1 MDWPTFR
8 GMTGMGR
15 PSITIVIATMNRAAM
30 LRECLAS
37 CASQTEGPDRLAVI
51 DGGST
56 DGTCDVIRE
65 FGSLVTYS
73 VSECDKGIF
82 DALNKGLRHAQP
94 TDYVLVLGSDDLL
107 YDDRVLADVRRRI
120 AADPGHSIYY
130 GRVQMVEEDG
140 RETATRGV
148 PWTDVRENHLAGRL
162 SGMPHQA
169 TFQLADSLLRFGG
182 FDARYRI
189 CGDYDALF
197 RVLKHEPP
205 VFWPDRFVARMRR
218 GGISTEAGS
227 DIAVLRERVMLC
239 WKHRLFGSWL
249 RQRLALA
256 RRTLVAG

>member
-1 MDWPTFR
+1 
-8 GMTGMGR
+8 MTVASL
-15 PSITIVIATMNRAAM
+15 PSIAILIASMNRAAM

-37 CASQTEGPDRLAVI
+37 CGSQTEQPDRLAVI

-56 DGTCDVIRE
+56 DATRDVLRE
-65 FGSLVTYS
+65 FDSLVTYS
-73 VSECDKGIF
+73 ISEPDKGIF
-82 DALNKGLRHAQP
+82 DALNKGLRHVRP
-94 TDYVLVLGSDDLL
+94 DDYVLVLGADDQL
-107 YDDRVLADVRRRI
+107 YDDQVLADARRRI

-148 PWTDVRENHLAGRL
+148 PWEAVRAGHLAGRL

-169 TFQLADSLLRFGG
+169 TFQRAESLLRFGG

-197 RVLKHEPP
+197 RVLRHEPP

-227 DIAVLRERVMLC
+227 ELAVLRERVMLC
-239 WKHRLFGSWL
+239 WKHGLLGSWL

>member
-1 MDWPTFR
+1 MDQPPVR
-8 GMTGMGR
+8 GMKGMGR
-15 PSITIVIATMNRAAM
+15 PSIAIVIATMNRAAM

-37 CASQTEGPDRLAVI
+37 CASQTELPDRLAVI

-65 FGSLVTYS
+65 FGSLVTYTL
-73 VSECDKGIF
+73 SEPDAGIF
-82 DALNKGLRHAQP
+82 DALNKGLRQVQP
-94 TDYVLVLGSDDLL
+94 SDYVLVLGSDDRL
-107 YDDRVLADVRRRI
+107 YDDRVLADARQRI
-120 AADPGHSIYY
+120 ATNSGHSIYY

-148 PWTDVRENHLAGRL
+148 PWSDVRDNHLAGRL

-182 FDARYRI
+182 FDTRYRI

-205 VFWPDRFVARMRR
+205 IFWTDRFVARMRR

-227 DIAVLRERVMLC
+227 DLAVLRERVMLC
-239 WKHRLFGSWL
+239 WKHGLFGSWL